1 MLNKDDLNKIDK
13 KTSENSDWYKVISGF
28 ALTHRLD
35 FEVILKILESE
46 TEKALQRDINPD
58 AEVVF
63 IADHKKEV
71 VLTIIK
77 NGIVV
82 EDEEIEFDE
91 NSDEPNPQRLIDIP
105 LSQARIKNPEIQVD
119 DLAEIEFD
127 FSWLTQKHKSAIF
140 NGFKS
145 ELKRIEK
152 EKVKTIFES
161 KIGQKFF
168 GKVKNVLQRG
178 SFSVEIYENERE
190 YLAHL
195 HSSKVNKSIDVHPGS
210 SIEVILESVN
220 LESSLHLL
228 EVSMIEP
235 EQVENA
241 LKSEIQEIS
250 DGDIEIVKIQRIPGI
265 RTKVAVRPNPN
276 KSFNFD
282 IIGSIFGENAR
293 RIIAVSEK
301 IGEKIDIIR
310 YSDDKKEYIKN
321 ALSPAKVVD
330 VAIHKTTQKA
340 FVIVSKENKTIA
352 IGKKGIN
359 IELASKLTGNKID
372 IIDIEK
378 AIESKIPFKE
388 PTIKKNTFS
397 SIEKPLF
404 NHSKQNR
411 SKKSKSS
418 EYFKDF
424 SISMEEFD
432 RDVMEFF
439 NSVNS
444 LDNQIKENVVETKKE
459 EKSKNQNVT
468 SNFDELFN
476 QVEDELTSTNVNND
490 PYDFVNDL
498 NDSFDIN
505 FADET
510 EFEEYVEDDS
520 NKKTKSTK
528 TEVNKKDKV
537 ISEYKKIKDFK
548 VDSDLANYGLD
559 SNLDLS
565 DLEDEW
571 DN

>member
-1 MLNKDDLNKIDK
+1 M
-13 KTSENSDWYKVISGF
+13 
-28 ALTHRLD
+28 
-35 FEVILKILESE
+35 
-46 TEKALQRDINPD
+46 
-58 AEVVF
+58 
-63 IADHKKEV
+63 
-71 VLTIIK
+71 
-77 NGIVV
+77 
-82 EDEEIEFDE
+82 
-91 NSDEPNPQRLIDIP
+91 
-105 LSQARIKNPEIQVD
+105 
-119 DLAEIEFD
+119 
-127 FSWLTQKHKSAIF
+127 
-140 NGFKS
+140 
-145 ELKRIEK
+145 
-152 EKVKTIFES
+152 
-161 KIGQKFF
+161 
-168 GKVKNVLQRG
+168 
-178 SFSVEIYENERE
+178 
-190 YLAHL
+190 
-195 HSSKVNKSIDVHPGS
+195 
-210 SIEVILESVN
+210 ESVN
-220 LESSLHLL
+220 LDSSLHLL

-388 PTIKKNTFS
+388 PTIKKNAFS

-476 QVEDELTSTNVNND
+476 QVEDELTSSNVNND

-537 ISEYKKIKDFK
+537 ISEYKRIKDFK